1 MCVVVCFRCGYHTK
15 MKASAA
21 TRMSLLLLLLAVF
34 SGLASAEEDGGDVP
48 LLYVQTA
55 AAAKFEGGLV
65 SRTPTGAPKLVGGEL
80 ILSEVDEAHTIFADR
95 PIREAGTMSK
105 TEFLSLFSAGNTFS
119 EVYSPLVHAKP
130 LAFLIE
136 NETLMLRIS

>member
-1 MCVVVCFRCGYHTK
+1 MK
-15 MKASAA
+15 MKASAG
-21 TRMSLLLLLLAVF
+21 THMLLMLLLLAVF
-34 SGLASAEEDGGDVP
+34 SGLASAAEDGNGDVS

-55 AAAKFEGGLV
+55 AAAKFEGGFV
-65 SRTPTGAPKLVGGEL
+65 RQTPSGAPRLVGGEL
-80 ILSEVDEAHTIFADR
+80 ILSEVDEAHTFFADR

-105 TEFLSLFSAGNTFS
+105 AEFLSLFSAGNTFS

-130 LAFLIE
+130 LACLIE